1 MSPSSTASTDEKST
15 YEKDESITNESV
27 SLHLGSAVEG
37 TSVELGETG
46 EELGMWCDVDKVR
59 KAYKLGGDGGK
70 KGKKGAVNGDGGD
83 VERRKAEEKKDIESV
98 VLGIIALKG
107 S

>member
-1 MSPSSTASTDEKST
+1 LPLSPSASASSTG

-27 SLHLGSAVEG
+27 SKHLASAVEG
-37 TSVELGETG
+37 TCVAVGELG

-59 KAYKLGGDGGK
+59 KVYKLGGGDGGK
-70 KGKKGAVNGDGGD
+70 KGKKGGVVNGDGD
-83 VERRKAEEKKDIESV
+83 AERRKAEEKKEIESV

>member
-1 MSPSSTASTDEKST
+1 MD
-15 YEKDESITNESV
+15 V
-27 SLHLGSAVEG
+27 G
-37 TSVELGETG
+37 GEG

-59 KAYKLGGDGGK
+59 KVYKLGGGEGGK
-70 KGKKGAVNGDGGD
+70 KGKKLGIASVDDD
-83 VERRKAEEKKDIESV
+83 VERRKVQEKKEIESV